1 MKDSDKARE
10 IFESMKQGLG
20 KFYKAAKSEA
30 ENGQNEL
37 VREIDQIY
45 KLKEESKRYIQSRIH
60 AQGGM
65 KTIIRST
72 DRLTHRQ
79 IAIAKIKSSNY
90 SAKELKTFLHEARI
104 LARLSHPNI
113 VPLHDIGVDSNE
125 HPYFT
130 MKLLSGESLG
140 CIIDK
145 LALNDEAYLKKYTL
159 HRLLDI
165 FLKVCDAVSF
175 AHSRN
180 IVHRDLKPD
189 NIQVS
194 DYGEVLLCDWGL
206 AKDINLPNQ
215 STEEI
220 KISEILDRQTLNGTL
235 KGTPGYMAPEQVEN
249 SFGEIT
255 EQTDIYALGCILYT
269 ILTYKKPID
278 CDSIDTLVEQ
288 TVKGVFIA
296 PSIRISGKVPVAMEA
311 VTMKAMSTNPEERYQ
326 NADDIAD
333 EVKSYLDGFA
343 TDAQNASFTTQA
355 YLLFNRHKN
364 ICLAIA
370 ASILLISV
378 TITYSVFKIKDSEL
392 AALSA
397 MKSAQALK
405 MEKDKLGKL
414 LAPEYLG
421 KAQASMKQY
430 AFALALKQVS
440 LATDLDDTLQRAW
453 DLKGLLLLGKH
464 QFKDAAKALEKGS
477 HSKHTPRLAKIAY
490 SYKSANIENSHKIIN
505 ALKTNGGASIIPFFM
520 KELYI
525 KLSLP
530 DKALALE
537 KTYKSFHNYSGA
549 PKLLYSPDL
558 KSLTLTA
565 ARNWKVKN
573 IDYLY
578 GLPLEEL
585 SLQRAQIKNLKALQ
599 GMNLKKIDLSRSS
612 VIDLSPLEL
621 MPVEHLDI
629 NRSRIVDLTSVKKMP
644 LKSINIAK
652 TKIKVLTPLLEI
664 DSLETVTISASF
676 QDRQGIIELLEKKG
690 VKILKVD
697 L

>member
-79 IAIAKIKSSNY
+79 IAIAKIKSSDY
-90 SAKELKTFLHEARI
+90 SAKDLKTFLNEARI

-125 HPYFT
+125 QPYFT

-145 LALNDEAYLKKYTL
+145 LALNDESYKKKYTL
-159 HRLLDI
+159 PRLLDI

-249 SFGEIT
+249 SFGEIS

-269 ILTYKKPID
+269 LLTYKKPID

-288 TVKGVFIA
+288 TVQGVFVP
-296 PSIRISGKVPVAMEA
+296 PSVRIDGKVPVAMDA
-311 VTMKAMSTNPEERYQ
+311 VTMKAMSTNPEDRYSD
-326 NADDIAD
+326 ADDIAD
-333 EVKSYLDGFA
+333 EVKAYLDGFA
-343 TDAQNASFTTQA
+343 TDAQNASFSTQA

-364 ICLAIA
+364 ISLALM
-370 ASILLISV
+370 ASIILISV
-378 TITYSVFKIKDSEL
+378 TITYSVFKIKDSEV

-405 MEKDKLGKL
+405 LEKDELGKL
-414 LAPEYLG
+414 LAPEYLD
-421 KAQASMKQY
+421 KAQESMKQY
-430 AFALALKQVS
+430 AFSLALKQVS
-440 LATDLDDTLQRAW
+440 LATDLDETLHQAW
-453 DLKGLLLLGKH
+453 DLKGLLLIGKH
-464 QFKDAAKALEKGS
+464 QFQDAAKSLEKGS
-477 HSKHTPRLAKIAY
+477 RSKFTPRLAKIAY
-490 SYKSANIENSHKIIN
+490 SHKNIDIENAHIIISE
-505 ALKTNGGASIIPFFM
+505 LKKNGGSTVVPFFM
-520 KELYI
+520 KVLYN
-525 KLSLP
+525 KLTLEE
-530 DKALALE
+530 KTQVLE
-537 KTYKSFHNYSGA
+537 KVFKSFHNYSGA
-549 PKLLYSPDL
+549 PQLLITPNL
-558 KSLTLTA
+558 ESLIITA
-565 ARNWKVKN
+565 SRNWKVKN
-573 IDYLY
+573 LDYLY
-578 GLPLEEL
+578 GLNLKEI
-585 SLQRAQIKNLKALQ
+585 SLQRAQLKDLKALH
-599 GMNLKKIDLSRSS
+599 GMKLKKVNLSRST
-612 VIDLSPLEL
+612 IADLSPLEL
-621 MPVEHLDI
+621 MPIESLDI
-629 NRSRIVDLTSVKKMP
+629 SRSRVVDLNSIKKMP

-652 TKIKVLTPLLEI
+652 TKIKILTPLLEI
-664 DSLETVTISASF
+664 DSLETVTISNSF
-676 QDRQGIIELLEKKG
+676 QDRQGIIELLKKKG
-690 VKILKVD
+690 IKIIKVD